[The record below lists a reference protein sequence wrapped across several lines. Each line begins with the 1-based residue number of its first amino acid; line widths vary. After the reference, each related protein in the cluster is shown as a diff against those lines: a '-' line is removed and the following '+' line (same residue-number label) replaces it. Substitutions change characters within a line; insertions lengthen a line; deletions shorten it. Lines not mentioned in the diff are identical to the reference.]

1 MKRSVLVL
9 QLQHDLWWLRLLM
22 LIESL
27 EARMMQISGKGDQDQ
42 KGTSAWTS
50 LVSKMGMYWWYK
62 HYVNTWHQ
70 RWQNVKVPEEFPELP
85 RSYAFFPA
93 GGSVVTYYLDS
104 TKSRCYSTK
113 HPLRSNHKGYG
124 AGIFLMFGL
133 KIKKDIINN
142 LNNHKILNHLKK
154 TKKHVQYW
162 SRWPFKSKEK
172 PCFWNWRHWK

>member
-1 MKRSVLVL
+1 MAKAIKIRRAH
-9 QLQHDLWWLRLLM
+9 QHGHHWF
-22 LIESL
+22 
-27 EARMMQISGKGDQDQ
+27 Q
-42 KGTSAWTS
+42 KWACTDDININ
-50 LVSKMGMYWWYK
+50 
-62 HYVNTWHQ
+62 YVYTWHQ

-154 TKKHVQYW
+154 QRNTFNTEADDPSKVRKNHVFGTEGTENKDFSFSFRVFFMLCSGCSFFFCCGQSW
-162 SRWPFKSKEK
+162 
-172 PCFWNWRHWK
+172 